1 MKKVIEIIF
10 FILLLVICIVLSIM
24 LCDLIIEAVL
34 LPQDWLF
41 YEFSPFS
48 SLLIAPLLVVPSV
61 LLSVNLVY
69 RFKKKITSEE
79 DALYEFVHMW
89 KALGKW
95 KAALILLYIAV
106 MYFNITNFTC
116 VTNEK
121 IVVVKPWDLNGV
133 EYVYSDV
140 EKIETGFGNKR
151 FSLLDHEDEGSFYY
165 KIMLDGKESVF
176 HAPTV
181 NPNIDRFDDTYIELE
196 EFDLALRKYCI
207 PKKSSIKGYEKCDF
221 DKRYVD
227 RFLRIIGC

>member
-10 FILLLVICIVLSIM
+10 FILLLVISIVLSIM

-61 LLSVNLVY
+61 LLSSHCVY
-69 RFKKKITSEE
+69 MIKKKITSEE
-79 DALYEFVHMW
+79 SDLFGFVGIW

-95 KAALILLYIAV
+95 KAVFVFAYIVAL
-106 MYFNITNFTC
+106 YFSFANFTC

-121 IVVVKPWDLNGV
+121 IVVVKPWNLNGV

-196 EFDLALRKYCI
+196 EFDLALRKHCI